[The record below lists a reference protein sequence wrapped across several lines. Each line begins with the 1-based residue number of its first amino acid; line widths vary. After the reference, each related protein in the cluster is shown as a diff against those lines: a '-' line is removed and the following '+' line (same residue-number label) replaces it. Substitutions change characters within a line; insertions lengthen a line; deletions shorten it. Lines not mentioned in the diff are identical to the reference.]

1 MQDLV
6 LPVTIIIIGI
16 WVELIRTAMTDK
28 KEKSLSSVV
37 YLVRF
42 RSLGHKAPSME
53 VDEQP
58 GGARLFL
65 YPGQMGRDGGRLSTG
80 QN

>member
-6 LPVTIIIIGI
+6 LPVTIIITGI

-28 KEKSLSSVV
+28 KEKSLSSVL
-37 YLVRF
+37 YLVRL

-65 YPGQMGRDGGRLSTG
+65 YPGQMGGDGGRLSTG

>member
-65 YPGQMGRDGGRLSTG
+65 YPGQMGGDGGRLSTG

>member
-1 MQDLV
+1 
-6 LPVTIIIIGI
+6 
-16 WVELIRTAMTDK
+16 MTDK
-28 KEKSLSSVV
+28 KKKKKSLSPVV

-53 VDEQP
+53 VNEQP

-65 YPGQMGRDGGRLSTG
+65 YPGQMGGDGGRLSTG
-80 QN
+80 QK

>member
-6 LPVTIIIIGI
+6 LPVTIIITGI

-65 YPGQMGRDGGRLSTG
+65 YPGQMGGDGGRLSTG